1 MSMIASRIVSATVI
15 AVAMTSAATAA
26 DLPDIVFEE
35 PVPLPDPSRFDWSG
49 FYFGGHAGVIANSV
63 DPGFVGQKSMYE
75 NAFIGGAH
83 VGYTT
88 SMPMNIYGMSFVAGV
103 EGDFDGSSYDQT
115 RTYTYGPV
123 NTRLDWTASI
133 RSRMGFAF
141 GQFMGTQSVMA
152 YATGGAAF
160 ARMRAQ
166 TPGYVDSNTHTGWT
180 VGGGVE
186 AAVTNNL
193 TVRAEYLYTSYAQE
207 LYALGPVLSNVG
219 IEART
224 NVVRG
229 GVSYYF

>member
-1 MSMIASRIVSATVI
+1 MIASRVVSAAVI
-15 AVAMTSAATAA
+15 AVAMTGAATAA

-35 PVPLPDPSRFDWSG
+35 PVPMPEPSRFDWTG

-83 VGYTT
+83 VGYTAAI
-88 SMPMNIYGMSFVAGV
+88 PMSIYGMSFVAGL
-103 EGDFDGSSYDQT
+103 EGDFDGSGYDQT
-115 RTYTYGPV
+115 RNYSYGPV
-123 NTRLDWTASI
+123 NTSLDWTASV
-133 RSRMGFAF
+133 RSRIGVAF
-141 GQFMGTQSVMA
+141 GQFWGTESILA
-152 YATGGAAF
+152 YATGGTAF
-160 ARMRAQ
+160 ARIKAEV
-166 TPGYVDSNTHTGWT
+166 PGYVDSNTHIGWT

-186 AAVTNNL
+186 AAVTRNI
-193 TVRAEYLYTSYAQE
+193 TVRAEYMYTSYAQE
-207 LYALGPVLSNVG
+207 LYALGPVLSSVG

>member
-1 MSMIASRIVSATVI
+1 MIASRLFSAAAI
-15 AVAMTSAATAA
+15 AVAMTSAASAA
-26 DLPDIVFEE
+26 DLPDIVFAD
-35 PVPLPDPSRFDWSG
+35 PIPLPEPSRFDWNG
-49 FYFGGHAGVIANSV
+49 IYFGGHAGVIANSV

-83 VGYTT
+83 IGYTAA
-88 SMPMNIYGMSFVAGV
+88 MPMDVYGMSFVAGV
-103 EGDFDGSSYDQT
+103 EGDFDGSTYDQT

-123 NTRLDWTASI
+123 NTQLDWTASV
-133 RSRMGFAF
+133 RSRIGFAF
-141 GQFMGTQSVMA
+141 GQFWGTESVLA

-160 ARMRAQ
+160 ARIKAQ
-166 TPGYVDSNTHTGWT
+166 FPGYVDSNTHTGWT

-186 AAVTNNL
+186 AAVTSNV
-193 TVRAEYLYTSYAQE
+193 TVRAEYLYTSYASE
-207 LYALGPVLSNVG
+207 LYNLGPTLSAVG